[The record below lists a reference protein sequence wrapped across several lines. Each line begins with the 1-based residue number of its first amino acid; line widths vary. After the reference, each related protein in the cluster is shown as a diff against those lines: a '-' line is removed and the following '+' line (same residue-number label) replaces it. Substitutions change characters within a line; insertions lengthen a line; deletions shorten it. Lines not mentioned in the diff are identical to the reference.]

1 MAGIIFTKGMITD
14 MKFGAEALRLYAV
27 TDRAW
32 TGDMTIFEQV
42 ECAIKG
48 GVTCVQLREKSLCEE
63 DFFEEAVRL
72 KEICSAYSVPL
83 IINDNVSVA
92 LRSAADGVHVGQSD
106 TDVRRVREIAGD
118 GFIIGASAHTAA
130 QAAKAEQ
137 AGADYIGAGAVFP
150 TGTKSDACCISMDEL
165 KLITASVKI
174 PVVAI
179 GGINKWNI
187 SALSGSGVS
196 GAALVSAIFSA
207 ANIEKECRELYR
219 LSEKLTKR
227 RN

>member
-1 MAGIIFTKGMITD
+1 MKGIIAD
-14 MKFGAEALRLYAV
+14 MKFGGETLRLYAV

-42 ECAIKG
+42 ECALKG
-48 GVTCVQLREKSLCEE
+48 GVTCVQLREKYLCGE
-63 DFFEEAVRL
+63 DFLEEAVRM
-72 KEICSAYSVPL
+72 KEICSAYGVPL
-83 IINDNVSVA
+83 IINDNISVA
-92 LRSAADGVHVGQSD
+92 LRSGADGIHVGQSD
-106 TDVRRVREIAGD
+106 MGVRKVRESVGG

-130 QAAKAEQ
+130 QAVEAER

-150 TGTKSDACCISMDEL
+150 TGTKPDAGCISMDEL

-179 GGINKWNI
+179 GGINKLNI
-187 SALSGSGVS
+187 FALSGSGVS

-207 ANIEKECRELYR
+207 ADIEKECRELYI
-219 LSEKLTKR
+219 LSEKMIKR
-227 RN
+227 GSLENEA